1 MVSEDLPSERNVPV
15 VVNERQESLIKDCDP
30 KFTAIALTVYH
41 FSRVSTDIVEPKHI
55 R

>member
-1 MVSEDLPSERNVPV
+1 MVSEDVPSDRNVPV
-15 VVNERQESLIKDCDP
+15 VERQESLIQDCDP
-30 KFTAIALTVYH
+30 RFTSIAFTVYH